1 MKTFVMWVLILWSV
15 DANAQ
20 SFGVRLGHSLTPA
33 DYLSLRYEHWTNRA
47 INFTLAGF
55 AERSKSH
62 SLNYACYGA
71 DLLAEYASSRSS
83 DALPLWGW
91 RAGLG
96 ATWQIEND
104 PWVYKGLR
112 TASRMNYGVT
122 CELSGECFIS
132 DAFRLNV
139 FTQQKL
145 LFNTRMGSLR
155 NCFGLGLT
163 YLFPSL

>member
-1 MKTFVMWVLILWSV
+1 MKTFVMWVLILWSMT
-15 DANAQ
+15 ASAQ
-20 SFGVRLGHSLTPA
+20 SFGIRLGHSLTPA
-33 DYLSLRYEHWTNRA
+33 DYLSLRYEHWTNGT

-55 AERSKSH
+55 AERSKNH
-62 SLNYACYGA
+62 SLNYANYGA
-71 DLLAEYASSRSS
+71 DLQAEYASSRNS

-104 PWVYKGLR
+104 PWVYKDLPGR
-112 TASRMNYGVT
+112 SRMNYGAV

-132 DAFRLNV
+132 DAFRLNA
-139 FTQQKL
+139 FIQQKL
-145 LFNTRMGSLR
+145 LFNTKLGSLR
-155 NCFGLGLT
+155 SCFGLGLT